1 MQEMQEE
8 ESPLFE
14 EFNWLRSESSASHGF
29 GWASLA
35 VFTIVLAFFVL
46 PNDSSI
52 SSSSA
57 IAFQKDGVTEIK
69 VPLSFSIIQ
78 LLMWVLD
85 CGKVLA
91 KYLLIMGYIWVLYG
105 KIRAYVKGRKLKS
118 V

>member
-1 MQEMQEE
+1 MFGVRFDKSLHELE
-8 ESPLFE
+8 LFLE
-14 EFNWLRSESSASHGF
+14 RFVLSLEFGVDE
-29 GWASLA
+29 
-35 VFTIVLAFFVL
+35 LAFFVL